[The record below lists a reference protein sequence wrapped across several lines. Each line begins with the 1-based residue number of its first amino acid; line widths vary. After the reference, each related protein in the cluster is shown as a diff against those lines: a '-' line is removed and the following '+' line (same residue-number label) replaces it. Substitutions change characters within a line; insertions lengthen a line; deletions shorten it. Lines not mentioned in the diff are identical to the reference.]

1 VKRVKDRRVGTVIRV
16 ADEIAAMVL
25 KDPDMVEVSDADTP
39 KPAKRTPAKQG
50 DQ

>member
-1 VKRVKDRRVGTVIRV
+1 MKRVKDKRVGTVLTV
-16 ADEIAAMVL
+16 SDEIAAMVL
-25 KDPDMVEVSDADTP
+25 KDPDMVEVGNAEAP